1 MSLKSI
7 AKAAG
12 VSISTVSLVL
22 SGKGRIS
29 DLVRERVLQAAKD
42 LKYKSPL
49 YSQEGATVAILFPL
63 DPEWRHV
70 LEFVGVILSALEA
83 KLSEAGYVPV
93 LVPIS
98 FNDEA
103 AEISRKLDALNP
115 RAVGSV
121 HYINEELFAALE
133 QRGVPVVIINRS
145 LLQDKFCT
153 VCVDDF
159 QGAYEAGKYLLE
171 RTGGGRV
178 VYIGYEKSIMTN
190 LIDDRMY
197 GFQKA
202 LLESGCERPQQELF
216 YVSEPLPEQLD
227 KLLRP
232 LFSAAPPNALYVYDD
247 YLALFVSAALERLEV
262 GLCGRVELLA
272 PGDTLDYSLPCTPQ
286 FSTMSIDTRQL
297 GELGAELLLSRLRRS
312 GFELL
317 VRKTRQNLVARTSK
331 NKTI

>member
-7 AKAAG
+7 ARAAG

-29 DLVRERVLQAAKD
+29 DMVRERVLQAAKD

-49 YSQEGATVAILFPL
+49 YTQEGATVAVLFPL

-70 LEFVGVILSALEA
+70 LEFVGVILSALES
-83 KLSEAGYVPV
+83 KLTAAGYVPV

-98 FNDEA
+98 FTDEA
-103 AEISRKLDALNP
+103 EVISRKLEVLNP

-145 LLQDKFCT
+145 LLQDRFCT

-159 QGAYEAGKYLLE
+159 QGAYEAGKYLLG
-171 RTGGGRV
+171 RTGGGRT

-202 LLESGCERPQQELF
+202 LLEAGCERPQQELF
-216 YVSEPLPEQLD
+216 YVAEPLPSQLD
-227 KLLRP
+227 QLLRP
-232 LFSAAPPNALYVYDD
+232 LFSAAPPQAIYVYDD
-247 YLALFVSAALERLEV
+247 YLALFVAAALERLEP
-262 GLCGRVELLA
+262 GLAGRVELLA

-286 FSTMSIDTRQL
+286 LSTMSIDTIQL
-297 GELGAELLLSRLRRS
+297 GELGAELMLSRLQSS

-317 VRKTRQNLVARTSK
+317 VRKIRQKLLVRAAG